1 MERDLKIR
9 GRAKKR
15 PDVHTVQPTRPQM
28 WSRTGGKGWKRG
40 TGRKAERTRE
50 EEGSRGR
57 SRVRQLVGTSSA
69 PGAQD
74 LAVRYCHG
82 YIFKSHL
89 LEKHAEVLRGEMLH

>member
-69 PGAQD
+69 PYSKSIYYNYQPCYRQKAAKQD
-74 LAVRYCHG
+74 
-82 YIFKSHL
+82 
-89 LEKHAEVLRGEMLH
+89 EKHQW